1 MGKKGKGSGRGVNQ
15 KRGHKTTKRDLKVKN
30 KTKHL
35 DEIDSDLKPKIAKSL
50 LNQEIDYDLPGKGQN
65 YCLHCARHFIT
76 GVVLLDHL
84 KSKVHKRV
92 IKKLEEEPYSIEESL
107 RAAGMGSFVE
117 PKKRV
122 VPSQPT
128 EEGQE
133 YAPPTEVM

>member
-65 YCLHCARHFIT
+65 YCLHCARYGSYNCLYSHEKH
-76 GVVLLDHL
+76 VALLQY
-84 KSKVHKRV
+84 SK
-92 IKKLEEEPYSIEESL
+92 
-107 RAAGMGSFVE
+107 
-117 PKKRV
+117 
-122 VPSQPT
+122 
-128 EEGQE
+128 
-133 YAPPTEVM
+133 